1 MKIYALVDCNNFYA
15 SCERVF
21 NPKLEGKPIVVLS
34 NNDGCAIARSQEAK
48 ALGIEMGAPLFQ
60 IQSIVQC
67 HQVRVLSSNFAL
79 YGDLSARVMATLAQ
93 FTPEIEIYSI
103 YSIDEAFLDLS
114 GLTQLV
120 DYARQIRT
128 TVKQWTGIPV
138 SIGIAPTKTLAK
150 VANRI
155 AKRRVDANG
164 VFDLTDKTLQEEV
177 LAQTAVE
184 DIWGI
189 GRKSGRRLRT
199 HCISNAL
206 QLRHANEQWIQ
217 TQLGVMGLRT
227 VLELRGISCLSLQ
240 SCPAAKHA
248 RTVSRS
254 FSRPVE
260 SLAELKAAVATYTS
274 RAAEKLRCDRLS
286 AKALTVFLMTD
297 RFHQDEPQHFDS
309 TYVELPVAT
318 SDTAELIGY
327 TSQAIAA
334 IYREGYRYKKTGVT
348 LTHLVAANL
357 FQACLFET
365 TDRERSRKLM
375 QVIDRINQQL
385 GAGTIAFA
393 ATGLRQSWGR
403 KEMRSPRYTTCW
415 QELPVVKA

>member
-1 MKIYALVDCNNFYA
+1 MKTYALVDCNNFYA

-60 IQSIVQC
+60 IQPIVQR

-79 YGDLSARVMATLAQ
+79 YGDLSARVMATLVQ
-93 FTPEIEIYSI
+93 FTPEIEI

-120 DYARQIRT
+120 DYAQQIRS

-184 DIWGI
+184 DVWGI

-217 TQLGVMGLRT
+217 TQLGVMGLKT

-254 FSRPVE
+254 FGRPVE

-274 RAAEKLRCDRLS
+274 RAAEKLRFDGQA
-286 AKALTVFLMTD
+286 AKVLTVFLMTN

-327 TSQAIAA
+327 ASKAIAA

-348 LTHLVAANL
+348 LTELVAANSFQGSL
-357 FQACLFET
+357 FDT
-365 TDRERSRKLM
+365 TNRERSHQLM
-375 QVIDRINQQL
+375 QVIDRINQKL
-385 GAGTIAFA
+385 GANTIAFA

-403 KEMRSPRYTTCW
+403 KEMRSPHYTTCW
-415 QELPVVKA
+415 EEIPVVKA